1 MSDLK
6 TVDCDALVIGGGITA
21 CFIALRLAQKGLQV
35 CLTDKGPFFREASG
49 RSGGVRQQFRN
60 PVECHWQWNP

>member
-1 MSDLK
+1 MSNLQA
-6 TVDCDALVIGGGITA
+6 VDCDVLVIGGGITG
-21 CFIALRLAQKGLQV
+21 CFIALRLGQKGLKV
-35 CLTDKGPFFREASG
+35 CLADKGFLFREASG